1 MYINHCTAHFSID
14 LLRFF
19 FVRLCGYLYH
29 LKMYTI
35 VHILNRIMRGYIAYW
50 HIYIHM
56 VSDGSSCAV
65 HW

>member
-29 LKMYTI
+29 LKMYII
-35 VHILNRIMRGYIAYW
+35 VHILNRIVHGYYCMTGTYMYVRI
-50 HIYIHM
+50 
-56 VSDGSSCAV
+56 SP
-65 HW
+65 

>member
-1 MYINHCTAHFSID
+1 MYINHCTAHFPID

-35 VHILNRIMRGYIAYW
+35 VHILNRIMRGYIA
-50 HIYIHM
+50 
-56 VSDGSSCAV
+56 
-65 HW
+65 